1 MKRIILSLVL
11 LLGSAQ
17 GLWAQW
23 TSYLRV
29 EGGTALIEIRAM
41 NSPMKYDGSMSWHL
55 GANLEISPQ
64 PLGYRRYYIS
74 PGLYYKYRSISV
86 DNAKPFER
94 QGMGSLS
101 LSHLELPL
109 NLGFRTYFDSGLS
122 LALEAGPYVAY
133 LLSASMDVPF
143 ESVARVTG
151 MNTLDFGL
159 NAAVLLEYDSFY
171 ARVGY
176 SYGLQ
181 NVYKPRLEGETTRH
195 TAFTCSVGYRF

>member
-29 EGGTALIEIRAM
+29 EGGTALTEMRAM

-74 PGLYYKYRSISV
+74 PGLYYKYAEFLA

-94 QGMGSLS
+94 EGRGELS
-101 LSHLELPL
+101 LSYLEFPL
-109 NLGFRTYFDSGLS
+109 NFGFRSYFDSGLS
-122 LALEAGPYVAY
+122 LALEAGPYAAY
-133 LLSASMDVPF
+133 LLSATMDAPF
-143 ESVARVTG
+143 ESTTRATG
-151 MNTLDFGL
+151 MNTIDFGL
-159 NAAVLLEYDSFY
+159 KAAVLLEYGSFY
-171 ARVGY
+171 ARLGY

-181 NVYKPRLEGETTRH
+181 NVYKPRVEGETIRH
-195 TAFTCSVGYRF
+195 TAFSCSVGYRF